1 MTHLLCSN
9 ATIGRFFPFIS
20 ARSSFSSDTERRQTP
35 ERLETENTN
44 AAARLTYGY
53 VDALTPVYITDIYR
67 IILILLTAFQTL
79 IWVVPNDDVRCF
91 CLNHKLPTFL

>member
-9 ATIGRFFPFIS
+9 ATIGKFFPFIS
-20 ARSSFSSDTERRQTP
+20 ARSFSSDTERRQTP

-53 VDALTPVYITDIYR
+53 VDTLKPVYIADIYR
-67 IILILLTAFQTL
+67 IILILLTAFETL

-91 CLNHKLPTFL
+91 CLNHKFLTFL